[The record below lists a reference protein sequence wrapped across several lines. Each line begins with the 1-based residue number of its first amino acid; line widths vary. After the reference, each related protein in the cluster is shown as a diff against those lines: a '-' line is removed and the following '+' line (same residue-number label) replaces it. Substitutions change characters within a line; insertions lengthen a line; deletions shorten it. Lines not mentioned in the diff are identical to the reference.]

1 MTEID
6 KHIKILLDKKDLQN
20 PASFEELGY
29 MFLGPLVFNYF
40 MWLKNELNETD
51 KILFNSREGYFLQQ
65 IYQIFKIKYN
75 LPESVYFKTSR
86 KISALSSFQT
96 SQDIYNTFSLH
107 RYSGTL
113 SNLLSD
119 RFGLNDIQNDKY
131 IDSQIEIPNLNKYIN
146 EILES
151 AKQTREE
158 YGEYIKNVVG
168 DSKNIMMIDSGFQG
182 MTQYNLQKAFNL
194 KCKGRYFI
202 YKGNPLLDD
211 VKGLYHFEK
220 SNLRK
225 NLIFFES
232 IFIDAIGSYINIKNG
247 NFINEDF
254 DENKQFLNE
263 KIKIILGIKNFAK
276 DMFEFNIQSEQVSYI
291 YSDYIFDLM
300 CKKDFIKNETFFD
313 IFFHDNY
320 YSRDSIKKL
329 YRE

>member
-6 KHIKILLDKKDLQN
+6 RHIKILLDKKDLEN
-20 PASFEELGY
+20 PTSFEELGY

-40 MWLKNELNETD
+40 IWLKNELYGID
-51 KILFNSREGYFLQQ
+51 KILFNSREGYFLKE
-65 IYQIFKIKYN
+65 IYELFKNKYD

-86 KISALSSFQT
+86 KISALSSFKT
-96 SQDIYNTFSLH
+96 SEDIYNTFKLH

-119 RFGLNDIQNDKY
+119 RFGLSYIKNDKY
-131 IDSQIEIPNLNKYIN
+131 IDSQIEIPNLNQYIN
-146 EILES
+146 EILKS
-151 AKQTREE
+151 AKETREE
-158 YGEYIKNVVG
+158 YGQYIKDVVG

-182 MTQYNLQKAFNL
+182 MTQYNIQKAFNL

-211 VKGLYHFEK
+211 VKGLYDFEK

-232 IFIDAIGSYINIKNG
+232 IFIDSIGSYINIKNA
-247 NFINEDF
+247 NFINEYF
-254 DENKQFLNE
+254 NESLQFLNE
-263 KIKIILGIKNFAK
+263 KRKIILGIKSFIK
-276 DMFEFNIQSEQVSYI
+276 DMFEFNIQSEEVSYI

-300 CKKDFIKNETFFD
+300 CKKDYIKNDKLFD

-329 YRE
+329 YR